1 MSIEVIDTLEIAHR
15 EKKRTVVMNTRKLHS
30 WVHYYPNPGDHDDMH
45 CHNAD
50 QTFLCIDGE
59 CTMHFP
65 DGGKAALT
73 PGKAALVTG
82 GSFYQLENTGTG
94 PMILM
99 GTRSGS
105 QENIKIIDYKT
116 RKDLRAG
123 GKEVRVQRGDPN
135 HG

>member
-1 MSIEVIDTLEIAHR
+1 MSIEVIDTLEVARR
-15 EKKRTVVMNTRKLHS
+15 EKKRTVVMNTRKFHS

-50 QTFLCIDGE
+50 QTFICLDGE

-65 DGGKAALT
+65 DGGKAVLG

-99 GTRSGS
+99 GNRSGS
-105 QENIKIIDYKT
+105 QDDIQIIDYKT
-116 RKDLRAG
+116 RKNLRAG
-123 GKEVRVQRGDPN
+123 GKKIQIQRGEPKSA
-135 HG
+135 